1 MTQDQNGGTSGKRRR
16 GTAEPTTPPPPAAAQ
31 RMARARSQIVLVYAV
46 IKNSPQRP
54 YVHES
59 KRSEL
64 SGCLS
69 ADVRNMYIVSTATL
83 RRARPQRWSKA
94 RCVVPRPS
102 LLSPRWICAAH
113 TSHHSWE
120 ADGGRQQSRGGAG
133 DDPVRG
139 VALYRSM
146 VRFSRKTAAITSCA

>member
-1 MTQDQNGGTSGKRRR
+1 MTQDQSGGAPGKRQR
-16 GTAEPTTPPPPAAAQ
+16 GTAEPTSPLPPTAAQ
-31 RMARARSQIVLVYAV
+31 RMARARLQIVLLYAV

-59 KRSEL
+59 KRSEQ

-94 RCVVPRPS
+94 RCVVPS
-102 LLSPRWICAAH
+102 LSSPQWICAAH
-113 TSHHSWE
+113 TLHDSWRPM
-120 ADGGRQQSRGGAG
+120 ADANKAGVVLAMTRFAGGGTVSQYG
-133 DDPVRG
+133 PF
-139 VALYRSM
+139 L
-146 VRFSRKTAAITSCA
+146 